1 VPPFQSN
8 ATLVVQRLDRAT
20 ALTFPVSGLP
30 IKSLVF
36 PSTGGVQ
43 CIDAN
48 STLFDLVASSGGS
61 ITPATDNAS
70 DLGSLTDRWRS
81 GFFGT
86 SVVTP
91 ALSAIVSG
99 AELQVLG
106 LASVAG
112 AVNTVRIV
120 SRATG
125 VAPTVSAFSTTDTDV
140 SLYLRPQG
148 VGVAA
153 LTGSA
158 GTPIVAA
165 STVSAAS
172 RLGFYGA
179 TPVALQTGV
188 AVTAGAIHA
197 ALVNL
202 GLITA

>member
-1 VPPFQSN
+1 
-8 ATLVVQRLDRAT
+8 
-20 ALTFPVSGLP
+20 
-30 IKSLVF
+30 
-36 PSTGGVQ
+36 
-43 CIDAN
+43 
-48 STLFDLVASSGGS
+48 VASSGGS